1 MTEIQKIALIGSRVF
16 SAGVWY
22 DTSLLP
28 KRKKLYAKARELIAG
43 DRAEMVCQQA
53 IDKEQQER

>member
-16 SAGVWY
+16 SASVWY

-28 KRKKLYAKARELIAG
+28 RRKRLHAKVRELIVG
-43 DRAEMVCQQA
+43 DRAEMICQQE
-53 IDKEQQER
+53 IDKGQQGR